1 MDILNKMDCF
11 LIYLSIFVI
20 KKHPDG
26 MHLDIFDMFIK
37 KTMDCFLMHLSIFA
51 KKISRWDSSGYFSKI
66 FINDSKIMLLTGSC
80 MLFCCL
86 IYSLHPGRGGCVRV
100 LRRSPACPC
109 HLSRSRCQKQL
120 RISRGVSPSGLR

>member
-37 KTMDCFLMHLSIFA
+37 KTIILC
-51 KKISRWDSSGYFSKI
+51 Y
-66 FINDSKIMLLTGSC
+66 
-80 MLFCCL
+80 
-86 IYSLHPGRGGCVRV
+86 
-100 LRRSPACPC
+100 
-109 HLSRSRCQKQL
+109 
-120 RISRGVSPSGLR
+120 